1 MESKLSRLT
10 WIKTQATV
18 SFLNHD
24 KKSSH
29 RPTNQSDLF
38 CRTAAPDIVS
48 LAHSQIIFYADLY
61 TYLSTPERLSLP
73 SLLVIND
80 KEAEWKNQVKEELKH
95 GVTKANNLPSTLI
108 IFSELI
114 ICGALLLF
122 YWFSHISNV
131 FFQQVFQMNI
141 INYRN
146 LE

>member
-1 MESKLSRLT
+1 MTK
-10 WIKTQATV
+10 
-18 SFLNHD
+18 NP
-24 KKSSH
+24 
-29 RPTNQSDLF
+29 PTSQQTKVIHF
-38 CRTAAPDIVS
+38 ARTAAPDSVP
-48 LAHSQIIFYADLY
+48 LARSQIIFYADLY

-80 KEAEWKNQVKEELKH
+80 KKAEWKNQVKEELKH

-114 ICGALLLF
+114 ICGALILF